1 MNLYCYGANDE
12 RGKLIELN
20 IPAESKEES
29 ILRLKSLVGGENHER
44 FWLNDEREYDSQD
57 KLI

>member
-20 IPAESKEES
+20 IPAETENESKE
-29 ILRLKSLVGGENHER
+29 RLLWLVGEGNCKK
-44 FWLNDEREYDSQD
+44 FWLNDARSYEPSYDR
-57 KLI
+57 

>member
-20 IPAESKEES
+20 IPAKSLDESKE
-29 ILRLKSLVGGENHER
+29 RLLLLVGDDNFER
-44 FWLNDEREYDSQD
+44 FRLNDARAYCAQD
-57 KLI
+57 NC